1 MQVAVHQVT
10 PALLGYDRAQRERVI
25 DLQHQRIELHEEFV
39 GGDEDRHHRGESI
52 GHHGLHRALARHQ
65 RGHHSRSVTHRGD
78 VRTNRLPDRLKPAHH
93 AAIGPDAEGDRA
105 SFFPGKSVDRRRLND
120 YRGKLRQGRRDPD
133 HGSRR
138 GRSRLAADLN
148 EDRLGL
154 PACAHYD
161 LGGSGADSSDG
172 SGSFHDHDR
181 IIGGV
186 EGQTQD
192 GVAVAIEG
200 LNREPLLLPDCERQG
215 IGADI
220 ELGDTLRPAQLGPG
234 EEDHGWD
241 QEMSKCF
248 HDSSWSRLR

>member
-1 MQVAVHQVT
+1 MTWAV
-10 PALLGYDRAQRERVI
+10 P
-25 DLQHQRIELHEEFV
+25 
-39 GGDEDRHHRGESI
+39 
-52 GHHGLHRALARHQ
+52 
-65 RGHHSRSVTHRGD
+65 
-78 VRTNRLPDRLKPAHH
+78 
-93 AAIGPDAEGDRA
+93 GPD
-105 SFFPGKSVDRRRLND
+105 
-120 YRGKLRQGRRDPD
+120 
-133 HGSRR
+133 
-138 GRSRLAADLN
+138 
-148 EDRLGL
+148 
-154 PACAHYD
+154 
-161 LGGSGADSSDG
+161 SGDG

-220 ELGDTLRPAQLGPG
+220 ELGDTLRPARLGPG

-248 HDSSWSRLR
+248 HDSELVAPAMTEPQGPDHGER